1 MGLPLIHRLKHRND
15 FKAVYEQGKRHA
27 TSHLVLIVLK
37 DVSSH
42 VMQLSP
48 TRFGISIGQKVSKK
62 SVIRNRIK
70 RQIRGAIRALLADI
84 IPGWRVVVVVRPP
97 AVECKYE
104 HFLQEI
110 KTLLTRA
117 GLINGH

>member
-1 MGLPLIHRLKHRND
+1 MGLPLFHRLKHRND
-15 FKAVYEQGKRHA
+15 FKAVYEQGKRHV
-27 TSHLVLIVLK
+27 TSNLVLIVLK
-37 DVSSH
+37 D
-42 VMQLSP
+42 LSKTIQPIP

-62 SVIRNRIK
+62 AVIRNRIK

-110 KTLLTRA
+110 KTLLMKA
-117 GLINGH
+117 GIINGH